1 MGEYRTFNYGQENYV
16 FFILAFFAPKSTK
29 PDRERVEMNERNL
42 EITISKCAF
51 HCIRS
56 FSLMA
61 KTYLITRTSFD
72 LKLESFMQEFIL
84 FLSPLAA
91 SLLLVGLALFAKG
104 KNVTI

>member
-1 MGEYRTFNYGQENYV
+1 MGEYRTSNYGQENYV

-56 FSLMA
+56 FSHMVEDIS
-61 KTYLITRTSFD
+61 YYSH
-72 LKLESFMQEFIL
+72 KL
-84 FLSPLAA
+84 
-91 SLLLVGLALFAKG
+91 
-104 KNVTI
+104 

>member
-1 MGEYRTFNYGQENYV
+1 MGEYRTSNYGQENYV

-56 FSLMA
+56 FSRMV
-61 KTYLITRTSFD
+61 KDISYYSH
-72 LKLESFMQEFIL
+72 KL
-84 FLSPLAA
+84 
-91 SLLLVGLALFAKG
+91 
-104 KNVTI
+104 

>member
-42 EITISKCAF
+42 EITIPKCAF

-56 FSLMA
+56 FSLMVEDISYY
-61 KTYLITRTSFD
+61 TH
-72 LKLESFMQEFIL
+72 KL
-84 FLSPLAA
+84 
-91 SLLLVGLALFAKG
+91 
-104 KNVTI
+104 

>member
-1 MGEYRTFNYGQENYV
+1 MGEYRTSNYGQENYV

-56 FSLMA
+56 FSRMVEDISYY
-61 KTYLITRTSFD
+61 TH
-72 LKLESFMQEFIL
+72 KL
-84 FLSPLAA
+84 
-91 SLLLVGLALFAKG
+91 
-104 KNVTI
+104 

>member
-1 MGEYRTFNYGQENYV
+1 MGEYRTSNYGQENYV

-56 FSLMA
+56 FSRMVEDIS
-61 KTYLITRTSFD
+61 YYSH
-72 LKLESFMQEFIL
+72 KL
-84 FLSPLAA
+84 
-91 SLLLVGLALFAKG
+91 
-104 KNVTI
+104 